1 MVRRKKAETGDSLAI
16 ADVDGGYT
24 CPVCEEPGELPPADE
39 LRRLADEQG
48 GPRIPRRVRSLALR
62 GYRRFCA
69 ARCGGRRRGF
79 TFLVATVAM

>member
-62 GYRRFCA
+62 GYRRFAPRGA
-69 ARCGGRRRGF
+69 AGEDEASP
-79 TFLVATVAM
+79 FL